1 MIKASRSNLFR
12 GFDEKSAP
20 GGAAIAPAPER
31 PQPAAID
38 AAARQRSR
46 QGKKVVTYYLD
57 PEPFTQL
64 KILSAK
70 TGITV
75 QDLSLEALNL
85 LFEKHQVSRI
95 AGQRAS
101 RIAD

>member
-1 MIKASRSNLFR
+1 MAKMTRANLFR
-12 GFDEKSAP
+12 GFDEKAAPSVAPSPVSAL
-20 GGAAIAPAPER
+20 APELE
-31 PQPAAID
+31 PHPLSD
-38 AAARQRSR
+38 TAARQRSR

-70 TGITV
+70 TGVTI

-85 LFEKHQVSRI
+85 LFERHQISRI
-95 AGQRAS
+95 AR
-101 RIAD
+101 

>member
-1 MIKASRSNLFR
+1 MAKTAKANLFR
-12 GFDEKSAP
+12 GFDEKAAPSA
-20 GGAAIAPAPER
+20 AVTPAPE
-31 PQPAAID
+31 PMPAASND
-38 AAARQRSR
+38 ATARQRSR

-64 KILSAK
+64 KVLSAK

-85 LFEKHQVSRI
+85 LFERHQVSRI
-95 AGQRAS
+95 AR
-101 RIAD
+101 

>member
-1 MIKASRSNLFR
+1 MAKPARTNLFR
-12 GFDEKSAP
+12 GFDEKAAPSAP
-20 GGAAIAPAPER
+20 
-31 PQPAAID
+31 PAAATEPTPAASND
-38 AAARQRSR
+38 ATARQRSR

-64 KILSAK
+64 KVLSAK

-85 LFEKHQVSRI
+85 LFERHQVSRI
-95 AGQRAS
+95 AR
-101 RIAD
+101 

>member
-1 MIKASRSNLFR
+1 MKAARGNLFR
-12 GFDEKSAP
+12 GFDEKAAP
-20 GGAAIAPAPER
+20 SAAINPASEPL
-31 PQPAAID
+31 
-38 AAARQRSR
+38 AAASNDTTPRQRTR

-64 KILSAK
+64 KVLSAK

-85 LFEKHQVSRI
+85 LFERRQISRI
-95 AGQRAS
+95 AR
-101 RIAD
+101 

>member
-1 MIKASRSNLFR
+1 MAKANLFR
-12 GFDEKSAP
+12 GYDAKATPSAAP
-20 GGAAIAPAPER
+20 LALEPPPSAANDTAT
-31 PQPAAID
+31 
-38 AAARQRSR
+38 RQRSR

-70 TGITV
+70 TGTTI

-85 LFEKHQVSRI
+85 LFERHQISRI
-95 AGQRAS
+95 AR
-101 RIAD
+101 

>member
-1 MIKASRSNLFR
+1 MAKTAKGNLFR
-12 GFDEKSAP
+12 GFDEKAAPSA
-20 GGAAIAPAPER
+20 IVTPAPE
-31 PQPAAID
+31 PLPAASND
-38 AAARQRSR
+38 TAARQRSR

-64 KILSAK
+64 KVLSAK

-85 LFEKHQVSRI
+85 LFERHQVSRI
-95 AGQRAS
+95 AR
-101 RIAD
+101 

>member
-1 MIKASRSNLFR
+1 M
-12 GFDEKSAP
+12 
-20 GGAAIAPAPER
+20 
-31 PQPAAID
+31 PAASNETTE
-38 AAARQRSR
+38 RQRSR

-85 LFEKHQVSRI
+85 LFERYQVSRI
-95 AGQRAS
+95 AR
-101 RIAD
+101 

>member
-1 MIKASRSNLFR
+1 MTKAARGNLFR
-12 GFDEKSAP
+12 GFDEKAAP
-20 GGAAIAPAPER
+20 TAAISPAP
-31 PQPAAID
+31 QPMPAVSND
-38 AAARQRSR
+38 ATVRQRSR

-64 KILSAK
+64 KVLSAK

-85 LFEKHQVSRI
+85 LFERHQVSRI
-95 AGQRAS
+95 AR
-101 RIAD
+101 

>member
-1 MIKASRSNLFR
+1 MTKAPKGNLFR
-12 GFDEKSAP
+12 GFDEKAAPSAAPISAP
-20 GGAAIAPAPER
+20 EPMPGAAN
-31 PQPAAID
+31 D
-38 AAARQRSR
+38 TAARQRSR

-70 TGITV
+70 TGITI

-85 LFEKHQVSRI
+85 LFERHQVSRI
-95 AGQRAS
+95 AR
-101 RIAD
+101 

>member
-1 MIKASRSNLFR
+1 MMAKTARANLFR
-12 GFDEKSAP
+12 GFDEKAAPSAP
-20 GGAAIAPAPER
+20 VVVATEPAPSA
-31 PQPAAID
+31 PTND

-64 KILSAK
+64 KVLSAK

-85 LFEKHQVSRI
+85 LFERHQVSRI
-95 AGQRAS
+95 AR
-101 RIAD
+101 

>member
-1 MIKASRSNLFR
+1 MTKGARANLFR
-12 GFDEKSAP
+12 GFDEKAAP
-20 GGAAIAPAPER
+20 SVPLGPAPE
-31 PQPAAID
+31 PKPAPSNEPT
-38 AAARQRSR
+38 ARQRSR

-64 KILSAK
+64 KVLSAK

-85 LFEKHQVSRI
+85 LFERHQ
-95 AGQRAS
+95 AS
-101 RIAD
+101 RIAR

>member
-1 MIKASRSNLFR
+1 MSKTAARGNLFR
-12 GFDEKSAP
+12 GFDAKAEP
-20 GGAAIAPAPER
+20 NAASSPPPAPVM
-31 PQPAAID
+31 PAASND
-38 AAARQRSR
+38 ATARQRSR

-64 KILSAK
+64 KVLSAK

-85 LFEKHQVSRI
+85 LFERHQVSRI
-95 AGQRAS
+95 AR
-101 RIAD
+101 

>member
-1 MIKASRSNLFR
+1 MTKKAAGNLFR
-12 GFDEKSAP
+12 GFDDKAGPSA
-20 GGAAIAPAPER
+20 ALAPAPE
-31 PQPAAID
+31 PTPAAASD
-38 AAARQRSR
+38 TASRQRSR

-70 TGITV
+70 TGTTI

-85 LFEKHQVSRI
+85 LFERHQLSRI
-95 AGQRAS
+95 AR
-101 RIAD
+101 

>member
-1 MIKASRSNLFR
+1 MMTKAARGNLFR
-12 GFDEKSAP
+12 GFDEKAAP
-20 GGAAIAPAPER
+20 IAAIS
-31 PQPAAID
+31 PAAQPVPVASND
-38 AAARQRSR
+38 TSARQRSR

-64 KILSAK
+64 KVLSAK

-85 LFEKHQVSRI
+85 LFERHQVSRI
-95 AGQRAS
+95 AR
-101 RIAD
+101 

>member
-1 MIKASRSNLFR
+1 MAKAARANLFR
-12 GFDEKSAP
+12 GFDEKAAPSAP
-20 GGAAIAPAPER
+20 VVAAPE
-31 PQPAAID
+31 PTPTLSNEAT
-38 AAARQRSR
+38 ARQRSR

-64 KILSAK
+64 KVLSAK

-85 LFEKHQVSRI
+85 LFERHQISRI
-95 AGQRAS
+95 AR
-101 RIAD
+101 

>member
-1 MIKASRSNLFR
+1 MTKAARANLFR
-12 GFDEKSAP
+12 GFDEKAAPSAP
-20 GGAAIAPAPER
+20 AAASAEPT
-31 PQPAAID
+31 PAASSD

-64 KILSAK
+64 KVLSAK

-85 LFEKHQVSRI
+85 LFERHQISRI
-95 AGQRAS
+95 AR
-101 RIAD
+101 

>member
-1 MIKASRSNLFR
+1 MMTKPARANLFR
-12 GFDEKSAP
+12 GFDEKAAP
-20 GGAAIAPAPER
+20 SAAISPAPEAM
-31 PQPAAID
+31 PAVSND
-38 AAARQRSR
+38 ATARQRSR

-64 KILSAK
+64 KVLSAK

-85 LFEKHQVSRI
+85 LFERHQVSRI
-95 AGQRAS
+95 AR
-101 RIAD
+101 

>member
-1 MIKASRSNLFR
+1 MMAKKTNLFR
-12 GFDEKSAP
+12 GFDEKA
-20 GGAAIAPAPER
+20 APAAAVSAAPEPLR
-31 PQPAAID
+31 LASND
-38 AAARQRSR
+38 ATARQRSR

-64 KILSAK
+64 KVLSAK

-85 LFEKHQVSRI
+85 LFERHQVSRI
-95 AGQRAS
+95 AR
-101 RIAD
+101 

>member
-1 MIKASRSNLFR
+1 MTNAKRGNLFR
-12 GFDEKSAP
+12 GFDEKAAP
-20 GGAAIAPAPER
+20 SVAVIPAPE
-31 PQPAAID
+31 PMPSASNDAI
-38 AAARQRSR
+38 ARQRSR

-64 KILSAK
+64 KVLSAK

-85 LFEKHQVSRI
+85 LFERHQVSRI
-95 AGQRAS
+95 AR
-101 RIAD
+101 

>member
-1 MIKASRSNLFR
+1 MMAKTARANLFR
-12 GFDEKSAP
+12 GFDEKAAPSVPAAAAPEPAPSAP
-20 GGAAIAPAPER
+20 AN
-31 PQPAAID
+31 D

-64 KILSAK
+64 KVLSAK

-85 LFEKHQVSRI
+85 LFERHQVSRI
-95 AGQRAS
+95 AR
-101 RIAD
+101 